1 MSEEEDNVIKIQLI
15 SFFEF
20 ELVDKVVYE
29 RMLYIF

>member
-1 MSEEEDNVIKIQLI
+1 MSEEEDNVIKIQLM
-15 SFFEF
+15 SFFEL